1 MSKPPHAPPRL
12 LYKQQSWSP
21 DLLRE
26 EAWERRKVNKVTG
39 GHHRHTKSLS
49 EDDLEE
55 LKACIEL
62 GFGFDSPEL
71 DPKLSDTIPALEFY
85 HAVNKQYN
93 HSLPRSLAFD
103 GGDAGNSGTVID
115 PGDDLGERKTKL
127 RQWAQVVAC
136 AVRQS
141 SSSCHAIRDHVDP

>member
-1 MSKPPHAPPRL
+1 MSKPPHAPPQPPPRP

-21 DLLRE
+21 DTLRE
-26 EAWERRKVNKVTG
+26 EAWQRRTVNNVAG
-39 GHHRHTKSLS
+39 GGSRLRHSKSLS

-71 DPKLSDTIPALEFY
+71 DPKLSNTIPALEFY
-85 HAVNKQYN
+85 HAVNKQAENLGVCYE
-93 HSLPRSLAFD
+93 
-103 GGDAGNSGTVID
+103 
-115 PGDDLGERKTKL
+115 GDDLAAKKTRL

-141 SSSCHAIRDHVDP
+141 CSSSFTGDHAN

>member
-1 MSKPPHAPPRL
+1 MSKPPHAPPHQ

-21 DLLRE
+21 DVLRE

-39 GHHRHTKSLS
+39 GRHRPSKSLS
-49 EDDLEE
+49 EDDLQE

-71 DPKLSDTIPALEFY
+71 DPKLSSTIPALEFY

-93 HSLPRSLAFD
+93 HSLSRSSSSSSLAVD
-103 GGDAGNSGTVID
+103 GDAGSSGTLID
-115 PGDDLGERKTKL
+115 PGDDLSARKTKL

-141 SSSCHAIRDHVDP
+141 SSSCHN